1 MGKKTGFMEFEREH
15 AAERDPRQRI
25 ADFKEYKRTVPD
37 EQAQRQGARCMD
49 CSIPY
54 CSMGMDIEG
63 STTGCPLYNL
73 IPEWN
78 DLVYKGRWKEALD
91 RLLKTN
97 NFPEF
102 TGKVCPA
109 PCEGSCT
116 VAISDDP
123 VAIKDIELAII
134 DKGFEEGWIQPRVPH
149 KRTSKKVAVIGSGP
163 AGLAAADQLNQVGHS
178 VTVYERSSR
187 AGGLLTYG
195 IPNMKLEKHIVQR
208 RINLLE
214 QEGIR
219 FQLNTAVGTD
229 ILADTLKADYDAVLI
244 CTGAAKPIDLPLP
257 GRDLNGIHF
266 AMDYLTQ
273 SVKETLGEAPV
284 DPHLNAKDKNVIV
297 IGSGDTGADCVATA
311 LRQGAKSIS
320 QFSRSLQFPFQREP
334 LNEWPAYPRVF
345 SLEYGHEEAKMLYGE
360 DIREYEIQTR
370 SFKGNADGTV
380 RSLYT
385 ERAKKIRD
393 EQRRQ
398 FVYEEVPD
406 SGEEWKADL
415 VLVAI
420 GFEGVENSV
429 LDDFG
434 VESSRGVIS
443 AEYGKFATNVE
454 GVFAAGDARRG
465 QSLIVWAINE
475 GREAAY
481 EVDRHLMGT
490 SVLPTV
496 GAASL

>member
-1 MGKKTGFMEFEREH
+1 MGKKTGFMEFKREH
-15 AAERDPRQRI
+15 GEERDPLKRVT
-25 ADFKEYKRTVPD
+25 DWKEYKQTVSD
-37 EQAQRQGARCMD
+37 DQAQRQGARCMD

-54 CSMGMDIEG
+54 CSMGMDIAG
-63 STTGCPLYNL
+63 GTTGCPLYNL

-91 RLLKTN
+91 RLLRTN

-134 DKGFEEGWIQPRVPH
+134 DKGFKEGWIQPRIPTVQ
-149 KRTSKKVAVIGSGP
+149 TGKKVAIVGSGP

-178 VTVYERSSR
+178 VTVYEKSAR

-208 RINLLE
+208 RIDLLE
-214 QEGIR
+214 KEGIT
-219 FQLNTAVGTD
+219 FKLNTAVGTD
-229 ILADTLKADYDAVLI
+229 VSADDLKDTYDSVII
-244 CTGAAKPIDLPLP
+244 CTGAAKPINLPLE
-257 GRDLNGIHF
+257 GRDLNGVHF

-273 SVKETLGEAPV
+273 SVEETLGENSVA
-284 DPHLNAKDKNVIV
+284 PHLNAKGKDVIV

-320 QFSRSLQFPFQREP
+320 QFSRSLQFPFQREE

-360 DIREYEIQTR
+360 DIRQYEIQTR
-370 SFKGNADGTV
+370 FFKGTADGNV
-380 RSLYT
+380 QSLYT
-385 ERAKKIRD
+385 ERARKVRD
-393 EQRRQ
+393 EERRQ

-415 VLVAI
+415 VLIAI
-420 GFEGVENSV
+420 GFEGVENSI
-429 LDDFG
+429 LEDFG
-434 VESSRGVIS
+434 VDSSRGVIS
-443 AEYGKFATNVE
+443 AEYGKFATNVD

-481 EVDRHLMGT
+481 AVDRHLMGT
-490 SVLPTV
+490 SDLPTV
-496 GAASL
+496 EAAAV